1 MRITVLSFALGLT
14 TLSLSALSIGTA
26 AQAAGGDSTT
36 PPTPSETTKKC
47 WGKRVWD
54 ETTQKCVKPEQSSM
68 NGGQLLETARELA
81 YLERFEDAQAVLAAH
96 PDQTDSLVLTYWG
109 FTNRKLGRTDL
120 ANDFYAQAI
129 AQNPDNIL
137 ARSYMAQGFVANGE
151 YAQALAQWKEIQAR
165 GGSGTWAEASLR
177 NAIMTGVTVNY

>member
-1 MRITVLSFALGLT
+1 MRLTALAVALVLPISVF
-14 TLSLSALSIGTA
+14 
-26 AQAAGGDSTT
+26 AAGSDSTT

-54 ETTQKCVKPEQSSM
+54 QETQKCVKPEESSM
-68 NGGQLLETARELA
+68 NGQQLLETARELA
-81 YLERFEDAQAVLAAH
+81 YLERFDDAQAVLAAH
-96 PDQTDSLVLTYWG
+96 PDQTDSRVLTYWG

-120 ANDFYAQAI
+120 ANDYYEQAI

-151 YAQALAQWKEIQAR
+151 YAQALAEWKEIKAR
-165 GGSGTWAEASLR
+165 GGAGTWAEASLR
-177 NAIMTGVTVNY
+177 RAIETGVTVNY